1 MKHDP
6 LRNSDNAILRLAEGS
21 QLGLDR
27 VVGVGHGACW
37 ISQSAMEFDVCI
49 DWADSM
55 HVPPYSEVYI
65 TRAIIANSACVSGGC
80 EVHER

>member
-6 LRNSDNAILRLAEGS
+6 LRNGDNAILRLAEGS

-37 ISQSAMEFDVCI
+37 ISQSAMEIDLCI
-49 DWADSM
+49 D
-55 HVPPYSEVYI
+55 
-65 TRAIIANSACVSGGC
+65 
-80 EVHER
+80 